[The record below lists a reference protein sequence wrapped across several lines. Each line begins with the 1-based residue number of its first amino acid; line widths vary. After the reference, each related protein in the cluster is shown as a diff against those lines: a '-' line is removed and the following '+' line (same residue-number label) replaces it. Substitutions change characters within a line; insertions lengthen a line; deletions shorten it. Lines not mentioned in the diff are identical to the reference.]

1 MTPPST
7 PAEAPSHSAL
17 YEGTVRHRRF
27 TPTRHEFRYRLFLA
41 YLDLDELPGLFTGSR
56 LAAVDR
62 PALMWFRRADYLDGG
77 DGPLDQAVR
86 DLVEVRTGARPAGPI
101 RMLTHL
107 RSFGYVFN
115 PITIYYC
122 FDEHGDQVDTVVLE
136 VTNTPWGERHC
147 YVLEVA
153 GDPRA
158 EQVFAK
164 ELHVSPFMPMDLVY
178 RVAATTPGE
187 RLWVRMALE
196 RAPEDTALESP
207 PERGS
212 RVFDAD
218 LVLRRVELSR
228 RSLRRTLVRHPLMTI
243 RVTAAIHV
251 EAARL
256 WWKRVPFVAHPRKKP
271 GRSAVPTAPTA
282 LHGAR
287 PGPAATV
294 PRVPPQ
300 EERGVA

>member
-1 MTPPST
+1 MT
-7 PAEAPSHSAL
+7 EVAPKQAAPTHSAL

-27 TPTRHEFRYRLFLA
+27 TPTRHDFRYRLFLA
-41 YLDLDELPGLFTGSR
+41 YLDLDELPGLFAGSR
-56 LAAVDR
+56 LAAIDR

-77 DGPLDQAVR
+77 DGPLDEAVR
-86 DLVEVRTGARPAGPI
+86 DLVAERTGIRPSGPI

-122 FDEHGDQVDTVVLE
+122 FDEGGERVDTVVLE

-147 YVLEVA
+147 YVLEVG
-153 GDPRA
+153 GDLRT
-158 EQVFAK
+158 ELVFAK

-196 RAPEDTALESP
+196 RAPGETALERAQG
-207 PERGS
+207 PE

-228 RSLRRTLVRHPLMTI
+228 RSLRRTLARHPLMTV

-251 EAARL
+251 EAVRL
-256 WWKRVPFVAHPRKKP
+256 WLKRVPFVAHPRRK
-271 GRSAVPTAPTA
+271 SAETATRPAA
-282 LHGAR
+282 LHGAL

-294 PRVPPQ
+294 PRIPPQ